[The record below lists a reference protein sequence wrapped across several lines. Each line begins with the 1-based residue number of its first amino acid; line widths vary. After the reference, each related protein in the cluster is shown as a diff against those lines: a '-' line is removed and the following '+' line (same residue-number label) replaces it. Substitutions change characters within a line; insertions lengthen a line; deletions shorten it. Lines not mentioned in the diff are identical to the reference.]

1 MDFAFNPSTHEQ
13 WRTLILPNQTVM
25 NARGEYVSKAY
36 FSGVL
41 KAQGVAHWT
50 QIVRVIGPDYYIQVQ
65 SLDVW
70 RECICTTT
78 LPEGV
83 FQDLTKVLC
92 YIWNGCTAVADVVE
106 QTVHFLALEDFEEH
120 KWSKNEI
127 KIPLK
132 AFKDCPPHSRGQN
145 GSTGVLSG
153 VSNDF
158 TYDQKRGTVTLITWN
173 LWGEIIQAKS
183 HDAQRNDIRIILAS

>member
-1 MDFAFNPSTHEQ
+1 MENSDPPQPNCHECSRRICVESILQWSTQ
-13 WRTLILPNQTVM
+13 GS
-25 NARGEYVSKAY
+25 RGCS
-36 FSGVL
+36 L
-41 KAQGVAHWT
+41 D

-70 RECICTTT
+70 RECFCTTT

-158 TYDQKRGTVTLITWN
+158 TYDQKRGTVTLLGTY
-173 LWGEIIQAKS
+173 GEKLYKPSLMTLKGI
-183 HDAQRNDIRIILAS
+183 